1 MTECPDHPG
10 KDIRFCGECLVTLIM
25 EAKADTYREII
36 DYLKRKQLNY
46 GKINAIQSSIKYL
59 DKKLKGVI

>member
-1 MTECPDHPG
+1 
-10 KDIRFCGECLVTLIM
+10 M